1 MIYFKL
7 IYQQRGCFI
16 KIQFNL
22 YKTAFFMEM
31 EINMSVTVR
40 RLFRDMKK
48 EYRINMI
55 EYTKKLKEKNCSCL
69 IFNIGPYIKEI
80 PQNVIEYCNN
90 NNMPL
95 FTAPWDVKLVNLTRS
110 LCQILQNLTAQKIW
124 SL

>member
-16 KIQFNL
+16 KIQCNL

-55 EYTKKLKEKNCSCL
+55 AGSKGLEN
-69 IFNIGPYIKEI
+69 
-80 PQNVIEYCNN
+80 
-90 NNMPL
+90 
-95 FTAPWDVKLVNLTRS
+95 W
-110 LCQILQNLTAQKIW
+110 
-124 SL
+124 